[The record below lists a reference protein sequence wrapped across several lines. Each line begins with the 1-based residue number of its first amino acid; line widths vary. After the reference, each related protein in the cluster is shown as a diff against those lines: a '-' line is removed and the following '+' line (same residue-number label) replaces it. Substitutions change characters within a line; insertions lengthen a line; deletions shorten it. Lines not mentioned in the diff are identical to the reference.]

1 MSTDIHG
8 KHLYSYS
15 YDGSTQIGVI
25 EPTMSEINKYYTG
38 GPRWIVVDTS
48 STSYGRRFYNSI
60 KVGIKNHL
68 AKSNNEAT
76 RQREMNSRI
85 FMENVRRSKSMDNAR
100 KVKRYANRV
109 NPNTIKVRRFD

>member
-1 MSTDIHG
+1 
-8 KHLYSYS
+8 
-15 YDGSTQIGVI
+15 
-25 EPTMSEINKYYTG
+25 
-38 GPRWIVVDTS
+38 VVDTS

-60 KVGIKNHL
+60 KIGIKNHF
-68 AKSNNEAT
+68 AKCNDEAI

-85 FMENVRRSKSMDNAR
+85 FMENIRRSKNMDNAR